1 MADEKE
7 AKEREEREKREREQ
21 REREERTREQQE
33 QGQDPA
39 GVRQQRVG
47 LASGQA
53 NYVTPEE
60 EDASEEAALERQEA
74 VKEWAEEVMAM
85 IDQGDRYQ
93 DLVAPLEGTPTEP
106 ERALQNALRKVF
118 TTAEMA
124 EARGLAAAII
134 HDDLMVHPQSTARS
148 VQSFPTP
155 NSGAAVSTDALPTRG
170 TGRPVSQRGGQGRER
185 GCRRNVSLRKRG
197 LA

>member
-1 MADEKE
+1 MPEE
-7 AKEREEREKREREQ
+7 STKEREAQEKERQAREREQ

-74 VKEWAEEVMAM
+74 VKEWAEVGH
-85 IDQGDRYQ
+85 GDDR
-93 DLVAPLEGTPTEP
+93 P
-106 ERALQNALRKVF
+106 
-118 TTAEMA
+118 
-124 EARGLAAAII
+124 
-134 HDDLMVHPQSTARS
+134 
-148 VQSFPTP
+148 
-155 NSGAAVSTDALPTRG
+155 
-170 TGRPVSQRGGQGRER
+170 GRPVSGPGSPAGRHADRAREGATECAQESVHDGR
-185 GCRRNVSLRKRG
+185 DG
-197 LA
+197 